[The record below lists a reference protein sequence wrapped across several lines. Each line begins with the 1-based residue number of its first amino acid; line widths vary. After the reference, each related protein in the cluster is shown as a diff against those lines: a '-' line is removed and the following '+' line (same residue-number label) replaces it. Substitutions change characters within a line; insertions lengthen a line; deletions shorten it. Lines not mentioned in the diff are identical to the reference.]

1 MVAASIVPVLRV
13 VTASA
18 TLFKYEPP
26 AEVLRAL
33 AQTMLLA
40 QAHGSSAGKAE
51 RGGNTSSLVEADGI
65 LSATVSQWVE
75 SVIAGVVQ
83 PYLTAA
89 DRQLLMQLYHR
100 KK

>member
-1 MVAASIVPVLRV
+1 MVPVLRV

-40 QAHGSSAGKAE
+40 QHGSSAGRAE
-51 RGGNTSSLVEADGI
+51 RGGDTSLVEADGI
-65 LSATVSQWVE
+65 LRATVSQWVE

>member
-1 MVAASIVPVLRV
+1 MVPVLRV

-33 AQTMLLA
+33 RAQTMLLLA
-40 QAHGSSAGKAE
+40 QHGSSAGRAE
-51 RGGNTSSLVEADGI
+51 RGGNTSLVEADGI
-65 LSATVSQWVE
+65 LRATVSQWVE

>member
-1 MVAASIVPVLRV
+1 MVAASMVPVLRV

-40 QAHGSSAGKAE
+40 HGSSAGRAE
-51 RGGNTSSLVEADGI
+51 RGGNTSLVEADGI
-65 LSATVSQWVE
+65 LRATVSQWVE